1 MPTTPQPHCPLVCA
15 SKRLKERKGRG
26 APFNPRGQG
35 IFSASLGPD
44 SSDRTREGDS
54 GEGDMAS
61 GIPQLPPAILLVQE
75 LEPNGRGSLSER
87 EEKRPA
93 LEEAVPQV
101 GPTPGTG
108 MLRGRGEGN

>member
-1 MPTTPQPHCPLVCA
+1 MPTTPQPHCPQVCA
-15 SKRLKERKGRG
+15 SKRLTERKGWGLPSTQGDR
-26 APFNPRGQG
+26 ASSQHPLGQTEQG
-35 IFSASLGPD
+35 K
-44 SSDRTREGDS
+44 GDS

-61 GIPQLPPAILLVQE
+61 GIPQLPPAILSVQE
-75 LEPNGRGSLSER
+75 LEPNGRGSLSKR